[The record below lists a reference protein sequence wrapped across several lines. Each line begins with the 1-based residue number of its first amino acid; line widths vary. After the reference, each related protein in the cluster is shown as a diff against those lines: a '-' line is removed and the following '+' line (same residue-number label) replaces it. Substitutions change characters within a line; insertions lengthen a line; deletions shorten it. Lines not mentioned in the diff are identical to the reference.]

1 MTITTRT
8 ELGVA
13 NALSVLTQSV
23 SLWACSSSGR
33 APALHAGGSGF
44 KSCQVHHRHI
54 QQLFYSN
61 GKYIVLEIQHRDGSN
76 PSLNK

>member
-23 SLWACSSSGR
+23 SLWAYMPIGR
-33 APALHAGGSGF
+33 QSALHAGSWEF
-44 KSCQVHHRHI
+44 ESPQVHHRDT
-54 QQLFYSN
+54 YS
-61 GKYIVLEIQHRDGSN
+61 KYKMVKEMFFQNIIEKVQVL
-76 PSLNK
+76 

>member
-23 SLWACSSSGR
+23 SLWACMPIGR
-33 APALHAGGSGF
+33 QLALHAGSWEF
-44 KSCQVHHRHI
+44 KPPQVHHAI
-54 QQLFYSN
+54 
-61 GKYIVLEIQHRDGSN
+61 
-76 PSLNK
+76 